1 MQFDMTKEIIINKS
15 SNILQN
21 DVQKT
26 FFHCENLQ
34 VVVRQS
40 PRQLQCTVHSLI
52 LIFKIF
58 AFRPPGHTVYNAAI
72 QYTTRPIQKYKL
84 YRTASCISNCD
95 SSWQLSILSPFIYPL
110 PYTSTPP
117 PPTSPPPSTPDP
129 SGASSLFNTILLLLL
144 PLLDSSPFS
153 LT

>member
-58 AFRPPGHTVYNAAI
+58 AFRPPGHTVYNAANSKVQTVQNSI
-72 QYTTRPIQKYKL
+72 EP
-84 YRTASCISNCD
+84 
-95 SSWQLSILSPFIYPL
+95 SILYI
-110 PYTSTPP
+110 
-117 PPTSPPPSTPDP
+117 
-129 SGASSLFNTILLLLL
+129 
-144 PLLDSSPFS
+144 
-153 LT
+153 